1 MRIILHPSA
10 IRPPSSVLCPLFSAL
25 CLLSSVLCLPSGA
38 ASVQFGSSMQRFMPS
53 TLGDARLASSF
64 ATDSTNT
71 MFDVRIPAGDHSAL
85 TICGWLRASC
95 PGIGKQ
101 ILLTTA
107 AQWCPDPIRRSNPD
121 LLGGQG
127 GYPTNTV
134 LSGTLS
140 VAAFPWQPY
149 AGGSTESNT
158 WPRGVYT
165 VAGWSSNAVAVA
177 LGGAPAITLGP
188 GPFNR
193 NIVPGSG
200 SGLTITGTGLAC
212 IGVARTPAHQFF
224 GAIDG
229 VLGGG
234 DLLLTPDSIVT
245 NELVFCSYRLA
256 FSGPRQLYRSD
267 LARIGECGSLG
278 QVKTNDL
285 PASGRSSYSSRGLYK
300 IGLEGLGGG
309 SRAVEV
315 DGFGFRCI
323 PRWITD
329 EELCRIKA
337 NDENEISRRGIP
349 RWK

>member
-10 IRPPSSVLCPLFSAL
+10 IRHPSSVLCPLFSAL

-53 TLGDARLASSF
+53 PFGDARLASSF

-95 PGIGKQ
+95 PGIGSQ

-107 AQWCPDPIRRSNPD
+107 ASWCCDPIRRSNPD

-127 GYPTNTV
+127 GFPTNTV
-134 LSGTLS
+134 LSGTLTVS
-140 VAAFPWQPY
+140 PFPWQPY
-149 AGGSTESNT
+149 APGSTESNT
-158 WPRGVYT
+158 WQRGVYT

-177 LGGAPAITLGP
+177 LGGASVALGP
-188 GPFNR
+188 GAFNR
-193 NIVPGSG
+193 NVVPGAG
-200 SGLTITGTGLAC
+200 SDCTITGDGQAC
-212 IGVARTPAHQFF
+212 IGISRTPAHQFF
-224 GAIDG
+224 GALDG
-229 VLGGG
+229 VLGGEY
-234 DLLLTPDSIVT
+234 LLFTPDSIVT
-245 NELVFCSYRLA
+245 NELVFCSYRLRFDGA
-256 FSGPRQLYRSD
+256 QQLYRSD
-267 LARIGECGSLG
+267 LSRIGECGSLG
-278 QVKTNDL
+278 QIKTNGL
-285 PASGRSSYSSRGLYK
+285 PVSGRTAYSSRGIYK

-323 PRWITD
+323 PRWISDD
-329 EELCRIKA
+329 EMCRIKA
-337 NDENEISRRGIP
+337 NDETEISRRGIP

>member
-25 CLLSSVLCLPSGA
+25 CLLSSVLCPPSVA

-53 TLGDARLASSF
+53 ATGDARLASALSS
-64 ATDSTNT
+64 DSPNT
-71 MFDVRIPAGDHSAL
+71 MFDVRIPNGEHSAL

-95 PGIGKQ
+95 PGIGSQ

-107 AQWCPDPIRRSNPD
+107 AFWCCDPIQRSNPD

-134 LSGTLS
+134 LSGTLAVS
-140 VAAFPWQPY
+140 PFAWQPY
-149 AGGSTESNT
+149 EPGINSNT

-165 VAGWSSNAVAVA
+165 VAGWSSNTVSVA

-200 SGLTITGTGLAC
+200 SGLTITGAGLAC

-245 NELVFCSYRLA
+245 NELVFCSYRLR
-256 FSGPRQLYRSD
+256 FSDDHQLYRSD

-278 QVKTNDL
+278 QVKTNGL
-285 PASGRSSYSSRGLYK
+285 PVSGRTAYSSRGLYK
-300 IGLEGLGGG
+300 VGLEGLGGG
-309 SRAVEV
+309 WRSVAV
-315 DGFGFRCI
+315 DLFGFRAI
-323 PRWITD
+323 TRWISD

-337 NDENEISRRGIP
+337 NDEDEISRRGVP

>member
-1 MRIILHPSA
+1 MRIISIIL
-10 IRPPSSVLCPLFSAL
+10 SAL
-25 CLLSSVLCLPSGA
+25 CLLASVLCLTAAA
-38 ASVQFGSSMQRFMPS
+38 ASVQFGSAMQRFMPS
-53 TLGDARLASSF
+53 PLGDARLASSF
-64 ATDSTNT
+64 AVTATNT
-71 MFDVRIPAGDHSAL
+71 MFDVHIPPGDHSAL

-121 LLGGQG
+121 LLGGRG
-127 GYPTNTV
+127 GCPTNTV
-134 LSGTLS
+134 LGGTLT
-140 VAAFPWQPY
+140 VAPFPWQPY
-149 AGGSTESNT
+149 EPGINSNT

-177 LGGAPAITLGP
+177 LGGAPAVTLGP

-200 SGLTITGTGLAC
+200 SGLTVTGTGLAC
-212 IGVARTPAHQFF
+212 IGVSRTPAHQFF

-245 NELVFCSYRLA
+245 NELVFCSYRLR
-256 FSGPRQLYRSD
+256 FSDGRQLYRSD

-278 QVKTNDL
+278 QVKTNGL
-285 PASGRSSYSSRGLYK
+285 PASGRSSYSSRGHYSV
-300 IGLEGLGGG
+300 GLSGLGGG
-309 SRAVEV
+309 SRSVAV
-315 DGFGFRCI
+315 DLFGFRAI
-323 PRWITD
+323 TRWVTD

-337 NDENEISRRGIP
+337 NDEDEISRRGVP

>member
-10 IRPPSSVLCPLFSAL
+10 IRHPSSVLCPLFSAL

-38 ASVQFGSSMQRFMPS
+38 ASVQFGSSMHRFMPS
-53 TLGDARLASSF
+53 PFGDARLASSF

-107 AQWCPDPIRRSNPD
+107 ASWCADPVQRFNPD
-121 LLGGQG
+121 LLGGRG
-127 GYPTNTV
+127 GFPTNTV
-134 LSGTLS
+134 LSGALTVS
-140 VAAFPWQPY
+140 PFPWTPY
-149 AGGSTESNT
+149 EPGPASNI
-158 WPRGVYT
+158 WPRAIYT
-165 VAGWSSNAVAVA
+165 AAGWSSNTISVA
-177 LGGAPAITLGP
+177 LGGAAAVNLGP
-188 GPFNR
+188 GEFNR
-193 NIVPGSG
+193 NLVPGSG
-200 SGLTITGTGLAC
+200 PDLAITGSGPAC
-212 IGVARTPAHQFF
+212 IGISRTPAHQFF

-337 NDENEISRRGIP
+337 NDEAEIFRRGIP
-349 RWK
+349 RWR